1 MKPLIGIPMDLVPDI
16 DNKLASG
23 MPELM
28 IALTPQ
34 ATIDA
39 VRAGG
44 GDAVGLPLVKSLDE
58 ALELCQHI
66 DGLVVPVGDDL
77 APESS
82 GVPLGRYSG
91 KSRLFKD
98 ESDIWYI
105 KAMIQLHRPVFGC
118 CRGMQL
124 INSALGGN
132 MHEHLPLI
140 TDGSIVHSAPASKAW
155 SILHEVTV
163 EPDSFL
169 AKAVGVTRL
178 PVNSFHHLSLKKLGD
193 GLRCVATTDDGV
205 VEAVENADG
214 TIAGVQ
220 WHPECLFDRMPEQK
234 KIFEAFVALVQKT
247 MQQATA

>member
-1 MKPLIGIPMDLVPDI
+1 
-16 DNKLASG
+16 
-23 MPELM
+23 
-28 IALTPQ
+28 
-34 ATIDA
+34 
-39 VRAGG
+39 
-44 GDAVGLPLVKSLDE
+44 
-58 ALELCQHI
+58 
-66 DGLVVPVGDDL
+66 
-77 APESS
+77 
-82 GVPLGRYSG
+82 
-91 KSRLFKD
+91 
-98 ESDIWYI
+98 
-105 KAMIQLHRPVFGC
+105 MIQLHRPVFGC

-178 PVNSFHHLSLKKLGD
+178 PVNSFHHMSLKKLGD
-193 GLRCVATTDDGV
+193 GLRCVATADDGV

>member
-1 MKPLIGIPMDLVPDI
+1 MPSDFLWSRVWTKRWSYVSTST
-16 DNKLASG
+16 AS
-23 MPELM
+23 LFRS
-28 IALTPQ
+28 
-34 ATIDA
+34 ATILPPRAAAFRSDA
-39 VRAGG
+39 TA
-44 GDAVGLPLVKSLDE
+44 AN
-58 ALELCQHI
+58 
-66 DGLVVPVGDDL
+66 PV
-77 APESS
+77 
-82 GVPLGRYSG
+82 
-91 KSRLFKD
+91 
-98 ESDIWYI
+98 
-105 KAMIQLHRPVFGC
+105 

-178 PVNSFHHLSLKKLGD
+178 PVNSFHHMSLKKLGD